1 VDDGVGTLYGAH
13 DAKEESTLGKLTVAA
28 LWSARSKRDVA
39 ARSSARRSMGGRDV
53 RASPSV
59 GFSV

>member
-13 DAKEESTLGKLTVAA
+13 DAEDESTLGKPTLVG
-28 LWSARSKRDVA
+28 LWSARLKRDVA
-39 ARSSARRSMGGRDV
+39 ARSSARRSMGGRNM
-53 RASPSV
+53 RASPSA